1 MTPQKHPGPE
11 GSAALAAKSRRITR
25 DSGTA
30 EQQLRGRAGCVA
42 LVGEK
47 SCPDRLVRMCGQPVT
62 IGRLPLCE
70 NCRYQFD
77 RIFLGLREAEIH
89 LFTHALV
96 MAVSN
101 EKQPSLF

>member
-1 MTPQKHPGPE
+1 MK
-11 GSAALAAKSRRITR
+11 
-25 DSGTA
+25 
-30 EQQLRGRAGCVA
+30 GCVA

-62 IGRLPLCE
+62 IGKLPLCE
-70 NCRYQFD
+70 DCRYQFD

-96 MAVSN
+96 MSRFSRDPSPIGVAPN
-101 EKQPSLF
+101 EPEAWAG